1 MHSLRS
7 MGEHAANLPVS
18 SLTGRTTITSTHWNV
33 ERLAL
38 VRYDEGGFEGFLARI
53 GTSENDLLRGL
64 KEESDPE
71 RVLSCYQEWLFFGVL
86 HEFKDICPDVFS
98 TDNVVEKVSNG
109 EEGKEVISFRSL
121 VNMLRRFCTEFVKGG
136 LPEDMISGQ
145 DEGTDPFANI
155 WPSILAGIENSNS
168 RRVFREIQTHL
179 ASVSRQSFDAAYRF
193 HGVIA
198 AHWTRDPD
206 SPLNY
211 FPQLLVSIEIL
222 LETLRV
228 VQSLLAGNIRAPF
241 LRAEFPINVLYIRG
255 RMLNHGWCPSRTSG
269 VLSQSH
275 GSGSVNYL
283 LSLLPSFDSRDHG
296 SCSIVSCNL
305 GPTSTISKP
314 NTYPWFQGFPR
325 RQHLDT
331 TAAIIAILKGDSFPV
346 IRTKSHVLAH
356 RFKRALRAEWPFELV
371 EYQPEMRYVAISHVW

>member
-1 MHSLRS
+1 

-64 KEESDPE
+64 KDDSDPE
-71 RVLSCYQEWLFFGVL
+71 RVLSFYQEWLFFGVL

-98 TDNVVEKVSNG
+98 IEKVVEKSKNG
-109 EEGKEVISFRSL
+109 VEGTETISFGSL
-121 VNMLRRFCTEFVKGG
+121 VNMLRRFCTKFVRGG
-136 LPEDMISGQ
+136 LPEGTISGQ
-145 DEGTDPFANI
+145 DGGTDSFANV
-155 WPSILAGIENSNS
+155 WPSILTGIENSNS
-168 RRVFREIQTHL
+168 RRVFREIETHL
-179 ASVSRQSFDAAYRF
+179 ASVSQQALDAAYRF
-193 HGVIA
+193 HDIIA
-198 AHWTRDPD
+198 AHWTEDPN

-211 FPQLLVSIEIL
+211 FPQMLVSLEIL

-228 VQSLLAGNIRAPF
+228 VQSLLAGKIRAPF
-241 LRAEFPINVLYIRG
+241 LRAEFPINVLYMRG
-255 RMLNHGWCPSRTSG
+255 RMLNHGWCSSRTNG

-296 SCSIVSCNL
+296 GCSIVSCNV
-305 GPTSTISKP
+305 GPTSTISELNKH
-314 NTYPWFQGFPR
+314 PWFQGFPR

-331 TAAIIAILKGDSFPV
+331 TAVIVAILKGNSFPI
-346 IRTKSHVLAH
+346 IRTKSHSLAQ
-356 RFKRALRAEWPFELV
+356 RFKRTLRAEWPFELV
-371 EYQPEMRYVAISHVW
+371 EYQHEMQYVAISHVW